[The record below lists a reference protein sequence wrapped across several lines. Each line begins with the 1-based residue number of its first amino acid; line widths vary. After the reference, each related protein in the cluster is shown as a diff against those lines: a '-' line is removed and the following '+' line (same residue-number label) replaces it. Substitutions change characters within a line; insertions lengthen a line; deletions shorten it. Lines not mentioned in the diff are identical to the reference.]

1 MRFHS
6 VVGALVF
13 TWTPLASS
21 HAQGRPD
28 SAVLPA
34 SLRTVSASRL
44 SGDVR
49 IDGRLDDASWMR
61 ADSTGGF
68 VQSWPSAG
76 SPATERTVVRVLYD
90 DNALYVAIRAYDA
103 HPDSIAAQL
112 ARRDATGIYSDWL
125 HLMVDSYHDRRTAFR
140 FSVNPRGVKKDVY
153 MSNDSQED
161 LSWDA
166 VRRSW

>member
-1 MRFHS
+1 MRLVHS
-6 VVGALVF
+6 IGAFAL
-13 TWTPLASS
+13 TWTALATAR
-21 HAQGRPD
+21 AQGRPD
-28 SAVLPA
+28 SAVVPA

-44 SGDVR
+44 SGEVR

-61 ADSTGGF
+61 ADSTSGF

-76 SPATERTVVRVLYD
+76 SAATERTMVRVLYD
-90 DNALYVAIRAYDA
+90 DNALYVGIRAYDA

-166 VRRSW
+166 VW